1 MKRLSY
7 LMMFAAFLM
16 SITLVSCS
24 DDNDYQA
31 ATKVSDNCPSVYFS
45 NKSECFVSL
54 SPENV
59 TAHPD
64 TVWSTTIL
72 AERPNGEGELT
83 VPIVVDYKSE
93 TVEVPESVTFADGE
107 TEAEVTI
114 SYTHPDNG
122 LNATFHIADGYANP
136 YIEQEGTSTFKLS
149 ILIIEKLCNVTYSTS
164 PRKSQT
170 NLSHFAGETNEIWRY
185 WGQNKF
191 LWKNF
196 LGSNV
201 DVAFSVKEG
210 ENVTF
215 DPNDIKSLN
224 GEILLLD
231 HKIDYY
237 GYGYY
242 FIIEDEDN
250 WPSWTPKGQ
259 TDEVNYFYMYDASY
273 TYSGYS
279 FIDFAER
286 SDDYYS
292 GYFYGGFQVHNSW
305 TLDGTG
311 YIYFFFDY
319 NI

>member
-1 MKRLSY
+1 MPLVAI
-7 LMMFAAFLM
+7 LITAAF
-16 SITLVSCS
+16 VSCD

-31 ATKVSDNCPSVYFS
+31 AAKVSDDCPSVYFS
-45 NKSECFVSL
+45 NQSESFVSL
-54 SPENV
+54 SPDEV
-59 TAHPD
+59 SAHPD
-64 TVWSTTIL
+64 SVWTTTVT
-72 AERPNGEGELT
+72 AVRPNADGELT

-122 LNATFHIADGYANP
+122 LDATFHIADAYANP
-136 YIEQEGTSTFKLS
+136 YIEQDGTTTFKLS

-196 LGSNV
+196 LGSGVNV
-201 DVAFSVKEG
+201 SFSVKEG

-215 DPNDIKSLN
+215 DPNNINGLS

-242 FIIEDEDN
+242 FIIEDDDN
-250 WPSWTPKGQ
+250 WPSWTPSGQ
-259 TDEVNYFYMYDASY
+259 SDEVSYFYMYDASY

-292 GYFYGGFQVHNSW
+292 GYFYGGFQVNDSW

-311 YIYFFFDY
+311 WIYFFFDY